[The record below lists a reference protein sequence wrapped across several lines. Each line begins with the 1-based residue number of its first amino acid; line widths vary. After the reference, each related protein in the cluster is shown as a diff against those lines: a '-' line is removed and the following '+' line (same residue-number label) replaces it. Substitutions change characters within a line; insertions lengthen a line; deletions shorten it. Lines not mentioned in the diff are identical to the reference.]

1 MSVLELR
8 LFVCQDKFRKSIKWN
23 IICVKYIDVF
33 LKKRSKNP
41 KIKKKIFFSRIQPQ
55 QLQFDSIASHVNQ
68 SMTITPLTLDIGIAA
83 KLFMWA
89 IPQRK

>member
-23 IICVKYIDVF
+23 IIYIKYVDIF
-33 LKKRSKNP
+33 LKRRSKNP
-41 KIKKKIFFSRIQPQ
+41 KIKKKKFSRIQPQ

-68 SMTITPLTLDIGIAA
+68 SMTIMPLTLDIGIAA
-83 KLFMWA
+83 KLFMWF
-89 IPQRK
+89 ILQRK